1 LEALTAGPSSNATA
15 NSSNVTIS
23 TKPTGTDY
31 VILQRVEAKDGG
43 EAWKIVDATTTGGG
57 SDAAIRHSREG
68 KKGGYK
74 AVPVRNWRGGLDL
87 DTETRAVTVTKPIR
101 D

>member
-1 LEALTAGPSSNATA
+1 MMEVDHVPLTAGPSSNSAVA
-15 NSSNVTIS
+15 
-23 TKPTGTDY
+23 TKPQTGTDY

-43 EAWKIVDATTTGGG
+43 EAWKIVDSARTGGG
-57 SDAAIRHSREG
+57 ADAAIRHSREG
-68 KKGGYK
+68 KKGGFK

-87 DTETRAVTVTKPIR
+87 DKETREVTVTKPIR